1 VILGLVIVLCF
12 EDEEGWENLPY
23 SVDSGNQRYL
33 LTVARLDL
41 QWSKTP
47 LRRYYHSDRS
57 SNTYLEASL
66 VKVVG
71 ILV

>member
-1 VILGLVIVLCF
+1 VIPGLVVVLCF
-12 EDEEGWENLPY
+12 EDKEGWENPPY
-23 SVDSGNQRYL
+23 GVDSGNQCYL

-47 LRRYYHSDRS
+47 LRRCYYSDRP
-57 SNTYLEASL
+57 SNTHLEASL
-66 VKVVG
+66 VEVVG

>member
-1 VILGLVIVLCF
+1 MVLCF
-12 EDEEGWENLPY
+12 KDEEGWENLLY
-23 SVDSGNQRYL
+23 GVNGSNQRYL

-47 LRRYYHSDRS
+47 LRCCYYSDRP

-66 VKVVG
+66 VEVVG

>member
-1 VILGLVIVLCF
+1 VILGLVMVLYF
-12 EDEEGWENLPY
+12 KDEEGWENPPY

-47 LRRYYHSDRS
+47 LRRCYHSNRP
-57 SNTYLEASL
+57 SNTHLEASL
-66 VKVVG
+66 VEVVG